1 MKIKQ
6 LFIKFEKEYSKYIF
20 KTSISEYF
28 SLNLSDGKTFLYYS
42 SREGKINILRYLIEE
57 RKLDYSI
64 LSIIDENKFESNLE
78 VASRWEQFTIVKY
91 LLILPSY
98 NNFLLFDKS
107 KINKLMLDNNFL
119 NELTHNDKTY
129 SIEIINKAIS
139 KSRNKNILK
148 ILKSYRKKI
157 YDKYNN
163 YCIY

>member
-42 SREGKINILRYLIEE
+42 SREGKISILRYLIEE

-78 VASRWEQFTIVKY
+78 VASRWEQFIIVKY

-107 KINKLMLDNNFL
+107 KINKLILDNNFL

-148 ILKSYRKKI
+148 ILKSYKKKF

-163 YCIY
+163 YCI